1 MKTSTIATILAFIAP
16 MSVSASIIDFENLE
30 AGEASFPV
38 TSVSSADDT
47 FTFSLALLNAGD
59 SPGAAIF
66 NSDEPGFD
74 PDLVPTRGPGTGVSG
89 NVLILQEDIPTASGI
104 PDDNA
109 GSGTIVLTLT
119 SGSDFQ
125 FTGASA
131 VDDATF
137 GFAYAL
143 AGDAISAFGDASFL
157 GEIENPAGAAA
168 GDNFADDLV
177 FASPSAV
184 LGIGDSI
191 LINYSGSGAVDSLL
205 LAPVVPEVPVPASA
219 LLLGGGI
226 AAFAAVKRRRKSKA

>member
-1 MKTSTIATILAFIAP
+1 MKTSAFATILAFIAP
-16 MSVSASIIDFENLE
+16 MSVSAAVIDFENLE
-30 AGEASFPV
+30 VGEASFPV
-38 TSVSSADDT
+38 TSVSSSDDA
-47 FTFSLALLNAGD
+47 FTFSLSLLNAGD

-66 NSDEPGFD
+66 DTDNPVNGDE
-74 PDLVPTRGPGTGVSG
+74 DLVPLFGSGTGVSG
-89 NVLILQEDIPTASGI
+89 NVLILQEQAPSAI
-104 PDDNA
+104 PDDNVE
-109 GSGTIVLTLT
+109 SGTIVLTLT

-125 FTGASA
+125 FTGAST
-131 VDDATF
+131 VDDTTF

-143 AGDAISAFGDASFL
+143 AGTDISDFGDASFL
-157 GEIENPAGAAA
+157 GEVTNDA
-168 GDNFADDLV
+168 DNVASDLV

-191 LINYSGSGAVDSLL
+191 LINYGGSGAVDSLL